1 MVSTEGRLTMNK
13 ALLAAVWSVG
23 LLGGLSAWSVQ
34 AADGIKTQ
42 QVQFKKGESGATING
57 TIQGSQ
63 TLDYKLTANKGQSM
77 VVILTGKPYFNILP
91 PGSKGEAIFIGSR
104 DGNNFEATLPAKGT
118 YTIRVYQ
125 MGAAESSKAKTP
137 FKLEVGISG

>member
-1 MVSTEGRLTMNK
+1 MRK
-13 ALLAAVWSVG
+13 AWLAAVCVSALFGGMVG
-23 LLGGLSAWSVQ
+23 AAQ
-34 AADGIKTQ
+34 AVDGIKTQ
-42 QVQFKKGESGATING
+42 QVQFNKGESGATING

-77 VVILTGKPYFNILP
+77 VVSLTGNPYFNILP
-91 PGSKGEAIFIGSR
+91 PDSKGEAIFVGSR

-125 MGAAESSKAKTP
+125 MGAAESSKTKTQ
-137 FKLEVGISG
+137 FKLAVGISG

>member
-1 MVSTEGRLTMNK
+1 MMRK
-13 ALLAAVWSVG
+13 AWLAAVCASVLFG
-23 LLGGLSAWSVQ
+23 SMAGVAQ

-77 VVILTGKPYFNILP
+77 EVILTGKPYFDILP
-91 PGSKGEAIFIGSR
+91 PGSTGEAIFIGSTE
-104 DGNNFEATLPAKGT
+104 GNNFEATLPAKGT

>member
-1 MVSTEGRLTMNK
+1 MMRK
-13 ALLAAVWSVG
+13 AWLAAVCASA
-23 LLGGLSAWSVQ
+23 LFGGIAGVAQ

-63 TLDYKLTANKGQSM
+63 PLDYKLTANKGQSM

-91 PGSKGEAIFIGSR
+91 PGSKGEAMFIGSR

>member
-1 MVSTEGRLTMNK
+1 MNK
-13 ALLAAVWSVG
+13 ALLVAVWSVG
-23 LLGGLSAWSVQ
+23 LLGGISAWSVQ

-77 VVILTGKPYFNILP
+77 VVIL
-91 PGSKGEAIFIGSR
+91 
-104 DGNNFEATLPAKGT
+104 
-118 YTIRVYQ
+118 
-125 MGAAESSKAKTP
+125 
-137 FKLEVGISG
+137 

>member
-1 MVSTEGRLTMNK
+1 MKMKK
-13 ALLAAVWSVG
+13 ALLATICSVG
-23 LLGGLSAWSVQ
+23 LLGGLSALPVL

-57 TIQGSQ
+57 TIQGGQ

-77 VVILTGKPYFNILP
+77 AVILTGKPYFNILP
-91 PGSKGEAIFIGSR
+91 PGSQGEAIFIGSTE
-104 DGNNFEATLPAKGT
+104 GNNFEATLPAKGT

-125 MGAAESSKAKTP
+125 MGAAESSHAKTK